1 MKQSTAVK
9 LTIISIVSAMIL
21 LISALVIFITDLNTY
36 GSIQRIP
43 LIQLQQ
49 VLALL
54 LGFLIALAAMVAA
67 MIADT
72 SSYFVQPKPLLLEE
86 PEVRSDAPLT
96 FEQRLAYELTF
107 CDDHST
113 DISLVIAYIE
123 DNASG
128 LREKLRQYFQA
139 AAFIYPYG
147 TDRVAVILPFYG
159 FNDTKKE
166 LAACFS
172 TLFGS
177 GDSPVISSC
186 CGGMT
191 SRNGRDV
198 DAGQYIY
205 EAEVS
210 LERAMQEQDA
220 CVMCFQADPS
230 AYRRALQS

>member
-1 MKQSTAVK
+1 M
-9 LTIISIVSAMIL
+9 TITSIVAAIIL
-21 LISALVIFITDLNTY
+21 LVSAVVIFITDLNTF
-36 GSIQRIP
+36 GSIQHIP

-54 LGFLIALAAMVAA
+54 LGFLIAMAAMVAA

-72 SSYFVQPKPLLLEE
+72 SGYFVQPKPLLLEE
-86 PEVRSDAPLT
+86 PEVRSDAPLSL
-96 FEQRLAYELTF
+96 EQRLAYELSF

-123 DNASG
+123 ENASG
-128 LREKLRQYFQA
+128 LREQLKQYFQA

-147 TDRVAVILPFYG
+147 SDRVAAILPFYG

-166 LAACFS
+166 LTACFTS
-172 TLFGS
+172 LFGS
-177 GDSPVISSC
+177 GSHSFSIQSC

-198 DAGQYIY
+198 DASQFIY

-210 LERAMQEQDA
+210 LERAMQEPDA
-220 CVMCFQADPS
+220 CVMCFRADPS
-230 AYRRALQS
+230 AFQRTRQS